1 MRRHLFLSLMV
12 IAVIPF
18 SVSNAA
24 TLTIN
29 CQEAEQYSQ
38 NEVNSIYNSVSD
50 IDGESEANRL
60 WNEYH
65 KLKRR
70 CTRQP
75 TASATVNVSAE
86 IADLA
91 NTYR

>member
-1 MRRHLFLSLMV
+1 MRRLLLPTLMMITLGPLS
-12 IAVIPF
+12 AAH
-18 SVSNAA
+18 AA
-24 TLTIN
+24 TLTIS
-29 CQEAEQYSQ
+29 CQEAAAYSQ
-38 NEVNSIYNSVSD
+38 NEVNSIYNSVSN

-70 CTRQP
+70 CVKQP
-75 TASATVNVSAE
+75 NASATVNVSEE

>member
-1 MRRHLFLSLMV
+1 MRRPLFLSLMM
-12 IAVIPF
+12 INLAPI
-18 SVSNAA
+18 SASSAA
-24 TLTIN
+24 TLTIS
-29 CQEAEQYSQ
+29 CQEAAQYSQ
-38 NEVNSIYNSVSD
+38 NEVNSIYSSVSD

-70 CTRQP
+70 CVKQP
-75 TASATVNVSAE
+75 NASATVNVSEE